1 MKKLFFNTGRTYSDK
16 GQRIGAALL
25 DDGRIVMVDIDRYID
40 ATLPANVNFTPVA
53 ILKSYDLGEM
63 DYRVEDYDL
72 KTELQAAAENTPL
85 PAFPIIY

>member
-16 GQRIGAALL
+16 GPRIGAALL